1 MVVEDVGRVLRAFY
15 LHLYR
20 EQIEGGSGLGIQL
33 HGLTM
38 RVNSDCSILKNF
50 TKDMFLTTG
59 VKWL

>member
-1 MVVEDVGRVLRAFY
+1 MGRVLRAFY